1 MKEQLVKQKT
11 SLKLAA
17 NENHQIIETNR
28 ETLKKFKKQKS
39 KIMIIIKTNYINLEK
54 GERAVLKYLAD

>member
-17 NENHQIIETNR
+17 NENHEIIETNR
-28 ETLKKFKKQKS
+28 ETIKKVQETEEQNNDNNKNK
-39 KIMIIIKTNYINLEK
+39 LH
-54 GERAVLKYLAD
+54 

>member
-54 GERAVLKYLAD
+54 EKGQY